1 MQFEYVA
8 HLQVGLRAPEGDDV
22 LAGVLEQKVLVVQ
35 HLHLPD
41 PERPEAVKVLEEASQ
56 LFQ

>member
-1 MQFEYVA
+1 MKFEYVA
-8 HLQVGLRAPEGDDV
+8 HLQVGLRAPEGDDIF
-22 LAGVLEQKVLVVQ
+22 AGVLEQKMLVVQ

-41 PERPEAVKVLEEASQ
+41 PERPKAVKVLEEPPQ